1 MKYNKKFEKILAKLE
16 TIDDEE
22 CQSLKKEI
30 EALSLIYKKKDERL
44 HKIIKLSDKQQM
56 AILEL
61 NEELDSYKNNL
72 EKKVQDEMEKRV
84 LQEEL
89 LFEQSR
95 LAAMAEMI
103 DAVAHQWMQPLNILH
118 MNIDFLDFKAEESG
132 NISASTIKE
141 FKENSFTQIRHL
153 IDTLDNFRQFFR
165 PLGERKTFS
174 LQSAVT
180 SVVNLI
186 KDELIKHDIDVNVN
200 VEKDFFIMG
209 NENEFK
215 HIILNLISNAK
226 YAFMENEI
234 KEKEI
239 TVNIFGDKN
248 TMEIID
254 NAGGIDESIIDDIFQ
269 MHVSSK
275 GEDGSGIG
283 LYMSAQIAKKHNGEL
298 RVENVENGAKFTF
311 TLKDRDNGL
320 CQ

>member
-22 CQSLKKEI
+22 CQSLKQEI
-30 EALSLIYKKKDERL
+30 EVLSAIYKKKDERL
-44 HKIIKLSDKQQM
+44 YKIIKLSDKQQM

-72 EKKVQDEMEKRV
+72 EKRVQEEMEKRV
-84 LQEEL
+84 IQEEL

-118 MNIDFLDFKAEESG
+118 MNIDFLDFKAEEKG
-132 NISASTIKE
+132 VVSAEKVKE
-141 FKENSFTQIRHL
+141 FKENSFTQIHHL
-153 IDTLDNFRQFFR
+153 IDTLNNFRQFFR
-165 PLGERKTFS
+165 PAGEQ
-174 LQSAVT
+174 QSFFVSQT
-180 SVVNLI
+180 VQSVANLI
-186 KDELIKHDIDVNVN
+186 KDELIKHNIDLSVYIK
-200 VEKDFFIMG
+200 KDFLVIG

-226 YAFMENEI
+226 YAFMENKIEDKKI
-234 KEKEI
+234 VI
-239 TVNIFGDKN
+239 NIFGDTN
-248 TMEIID
+248 TIEVID
-254 NAGGIDESIIDDIFQ
+254 NAGGINEEIIDNIFD

-275 GEDGSGIG
+275 GKEGSGIG

-298 RVENVENGAKFTF
+298 RVENIDNGAKFTF
-311 TLKDRDNGL
+311 QSKDIK
-320 CQ
+320 

>member
-22 CQSLKKEI
+22 CQSLKQEI
-30 EALSLIYKKKDERL
+30 EVLSAIYKKKDERL
-44 HKIIKLSDKQQM
+44 YKIIKLSDKQQM

-72 EKKVQDEMEKRV
+72 EKRVQEEMEKRV
-84 LQEEL
+84 IQEEL

-118 MNIDFLDFKAEESG
+118 MNIDFLDFKAEEKG
-132 NISASTIKE
+132 VVSAEKVKE
-141 FKENSFTQIRHL
+141 FKENSFTQIHHL
-153 IDTLDNFRQFFR
+153 IDTLNNFRQFFR
-165 PLGERKTFS
+165 PAGEQ
-174 LQSAVT
+174 QSFFVSQTVQSVT
-180 SVVNLI
+180 NLI
-186 KDELIKHDIDVNVN
+186 KDELIKHNIDLSVYIK
-200 VEKDFFIMG
+200 KDFLVIG

-226 YAFMENEI
+226 YAFMENKIEDKKI
-234 KEKEI
+234 VI
-239 TVNIFGDKN
+239 NIFGDTN
-248 TMEIID
+248 TIEVID
-254 NAGGIDESIIDDIFQ
+254 NAGGINEEIIDNIFD

-275 GEDGSGIG
+275 GKEGSGIG

-298 RVENVENGAKFTF
+298 RVENIDNGAKFTF
-311 TLKDRDNGL
+311 QSKDIK
-320 CQ
+320 

>member
-22 CQSLKKEI
+22 CQSLKQEI
-30 EALSLIYKKKDERL
+30 EVLSAIYKKKDERL
-44 HKIIKLSDKQQM
+44 YKIIKLSDKQQM

-72 EKKVQDEMEKRV
+72 EKRVQEEMEKRV
-84 LQEEL
+84 IQEEL

-118 MNIDFLDFKAEESG
+118 MNIDFLDFKAEEKG
-132 NISASTIKE
+132 VVSAEKVKE
-141 FKENSFTQIRHL
+141 FKENSFTQIHHL
-153 IDTLDNFRQFFR
+153 IDTLNNFRQFFR
-165 PLGERKTFS
+165 PAGEQ
-174 LQSAVT
+174 QSFFVSQT
-180 SVVNLI
+180 VQSVANLI
-186 KDELIKHDIDVNVN
+186 KDELIKHNIDLSVYIK
-200 VEKDFFIMG
+200 KDFLVIG

-226 YAFMENEI
+226 YAFMENKI
-234 KEKEI
+234 ADKKI
-239 TVNIFGDKN
+239 VINIFGDTN
-248 TMEIID
+248 TIEVID
-254 NAGGIDESIIDDIFQ
+254 NAGGINEEIIDNIFD

-275 GEDGSGIG
+275 GKEGSGIG

-298 RVENVENGAKFTF
+298 RVENIDNGAKFTF
-311 TLKDRDNGL
+311 QSKDIK
-320 CQ
+320 